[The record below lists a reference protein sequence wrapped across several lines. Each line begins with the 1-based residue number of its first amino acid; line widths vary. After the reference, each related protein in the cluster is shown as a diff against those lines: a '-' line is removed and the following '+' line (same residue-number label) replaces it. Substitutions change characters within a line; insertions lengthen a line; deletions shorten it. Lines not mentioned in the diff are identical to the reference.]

1 MRTVAFGLLGVGGVG
16 STLLHILSDKIV
28 QTDIAARAGVIFQPR
43 LLADRRGILA
53 SPRGLDESQVRQC
66 LEAKAAGGS
75 VREVPGGQP
84 ASALDDMW
92 AALRDWDDLNG
103 FILVDASASDDT
115 VPLLLRVLDA
125 GGCVVLANKRPL
137 TGEWG
142 DFLRLTASQRCRFE
156 ATVGAGLPIIRTL
169 QSLLDTGD
177 RILSIQG
184 CFSGTLAYI
193 CTALNQGE
201 RYSDAVRAAMQAGY
215 TEPDPR
221 DDLGGIDVARK
232 ALILCRM
239 MGQSL
244 ELRDVQVTSMIPK
257 ALEGLDRAAFL
268 EHLPAGDTE
277 VEKIVRDAASRGMRL
292 SYIANIG
299 GEVPV
304 VGLHEVPPDTPIG
317 RLNGTDNI
325 AVFRTA
331 RYRASPLVIQGP
343 GAGREV
349 TAGGIL
355 ADMIDLAHSMP

>member
-1 MRTVAFGLLGVGGVG
+1 MRNIAFGLLGVGGVG
-16 STLLHILSDKIV
+16 STLLNLLNDEIV
-28 QTDIAARAGVIFQPR
+28 RTEMAARAGVLFRPH

-53 SPRGLDESQVRQC
+53 AAQGLNEAQVRRA

-75 VREVPGGQP
+75 VGEAPGGTP
-84 ASALDDMW
+84 AAFLDDVW
-92 AALRDWDDLNG
+92 AALRDLGDLER
-103 FILVDASASDDT
+103 FILVDATASDDT

-142 DFLRLTASQRCRFE
+142 DFLRLTASRRCRFE
-156 ATVGAGLPIIRTL
+156 ATVGAGLPVIRTL

-177 RILSIQG
+177 RVLSIQG
-184 CFSGTLAYI
+184 VFSGTLAYI
-193 CTALNQGE
+193 CTALNRGE
-201 RYSDAVRAAMQAGY
+201 RYSEAVRSAMQAGY

-239 MGQSL
+239 MGHSI
-244 ELRDVQVTSMIPK
+244 ELRDVHVTSMIPS
-257 ALEGLDRAAFL
+257 ALEGLDLPAFL
-268 EHLPAGDTE
+268 ERLPEGDAE
-277 VEKIVRDAASRGMRL
+277 VEEIVREAASRGVRL
-292 SYIANIG
+292 SYVANIG

-304 VGLHEVPPDTPIG
+304 VGLHEVLPDSPIG
-317 RLNGTDNI
+317 RLSGTDNI
-325 AVFRTA
+325 VVFHTT
-331 RYRASPLVIQGP
+331 RYRSAPMVIQGP

-355 ADMIDLAHSMP
+355 ADMVDLALCMP